1 MLSPETPDAVLQ
13 NMGRTPDQ
21 DSSKAHDAPADSRPG
36 RVEVDARGRNV
47 WRWNKQEGD
56 STSVLLQR
64 LDNKDLA
71 LEPTQ
76 KVPVMKK
83 AASAGAAL
91 PAAASPTRASAKAP
105 AVASRAAPKTVASR
119 NKAGVAKTAQKPS
132 NPFGRERDK
141 GDKGGGFDPYN
152 SR

>member
-83 AASAGAAL
+83 AAGPAGAPA
-91 PAAASPTRASAKAP
+91 AAASPTRASAKAP
-105 AVASRAAPKTVASR
+105 AVASRAAPKT
-119 NKAGVAKTAQKPS
+119 AGPSTKPAVAKLPQKPS
-132 NPFGRERDK
+132 NPFARERDK

>member
-1 MLSPETPDAVLQ
+1 
-13 NMGRTPDQ
+13 MGRTPDE
-21 DSSKAHDAPADSRPG
+21 SSAKPGDAPADARPG

-76 KVPVMKK
+76 KVPVVKK
-83 AASAGAAL
+83 
-91 PAAASPTRASAKAP
+91 PAAAAGPMPRTVASSARPTAKAAPVAGRTPAKPAAPGAKSAVAKAP
-105 AVASRAAPKTVASR
+105 
-119 NKAGVAKTAQKPS
+119 QKPA
-132 NPFGRERDK
+132 NPFARERDK
-141 GDKGGGFDPYN
+141 GNKGGGFDPYN